1 MSQSWKRR
9 EVYIAGIA
17 SSQWGFYPD
26 QEPFEYTAPTV
37 RAAVADAGFGY
48 DDIQGA
54 FCGTVYGGTGS
65 GHRVLKQVGFT
76 GIPIVNVENA
86 CSSSSSALR
95 LAYQQ
100 VGAGIYDVVLVFG
113 MEKNPRGPI
122 PSTAF
127 RPWES
132 ALGYN
137 FHPGNYALETV
148 QYQARSGATEE
159 DISLVTVKN
168 RKNAVLNPNARYRK
182 EVSLDEVMASRLVA
196 PPMRLFH
203 CCPLAD
209 GAVAAVVCSEDAL
222 HDKSRAVR
230 IAAAELTSAGY
241 GDGYVPGAIISSL
254 KFPPKR
260 DIVQQSAQLAY
271 EASGYGPQDIDI
283 AQVYDTVAPSE
294 LWDIEELGLCPE
306 NEAPKWLRER
316 AFDLD
321 GRLPINTDGG
331 LMGRGHPMG
340 ATGLAQIVEIAT
352 QLRGEAGERQ
362 VKKATVGLTHNMG
375 AGPNS
380 SVTILAK

>member
-1 MSQSWKRR
+1 MTNTWKQR
-9 EVYIAGIA
+9 EVFIAGLA

-26 QEPFEYTAPTV
+26 QEPSEYASPTV
-37 RAAVADAGFGY
+37 RAALADAGLGW
-48 DDIQGA
+48 DDVQGA
-54 FCGTVYGGTGS
+54 FCGSVYGGTGS

-76 GIPIVNVENA
+76 GIPIVNIENA

-100 VGAGIYDVVLVFG
+100 VASGLYDVVLVFG
-113 MEKNPRGPI
+113 IEKNPRGPI

-148 QYQARSGATEE
+148 QYQERSGATEE
-159 DISLVTVKN
+159 DISRVTVKN
-168 RKNAVLNPNARYRK
+168 RQNAALNPNARYRK
-182 EVSLDEVMASRLVA
+182 PVTLDEVMASRSVA
-196 PPMRLFH
+196 PPLRLLH

-209 GAVAAVVCSEDAL
+209 GAVAAIVCSENAVRTKD
-222 HDKSRAVR
+222 RAVR

-254 KFPPKR
+254 KFPPDTNLVR
-260 DIVQQSAQLAY
+260 RSADLAY
-271 EASGYGPQDIDI
+271 EASGFGPEDIDV
-283 AQVYDTVAPSE
+283 AQVYDTVSPSE

-306 NEAPKWLRER
+306 NEAPKWLRDD
-316 AFDLD
+316 AFDLG
-321 GRLPINTDGG
+321 GRLPVNTDGG

-340 ATGLAQIVEIAT
+340 ATGLAQIIELAT
-352 QLRGEAGERQ
+352 QIRGEAGDRQ
-362 VKKATVGLTHNMG
+362 IQKARVGLAHNMG